1 MATQAR
7 RTGDAAEALVVERL
21 EAAGWTILGRNVR
34 VGRAELDIVALD
46 PGPPARLVIVE
57 VRARRRRDFGLAEET
72 VDHAKRRRLRG
83 ALAVVRERGSLPDG
97 TPLPAIPARF
107 DVVAVEPGGRP
118 GDAPRVRH
126 HVAAF

>member
-7 RTGDAAEALVVERL
+7 RTGDAAESLVVGRL

-34 VGRAELDIVALD
+34 VGRAELDIVGLD

-57 VRARRRRDFGLAEET
+57 VRARSRRDFGLAEET
-72 VDHAKRRRLRG
+72 VDHRKRARLRT
-83 ALAVVRERGSLPDG
+83 ALAVLRERGSLPDG
-97 TPLPAIPARF
+97 TPLPAIGARF
-107 DVVAVEPGGRP
+107 DVVAVEPPTVAGG
-118 GDAPRVRH
+118 APRVRH